1 MKPSPKKSAA
11 KGKQRTK
18 SSSSNSNNSHNA
30 HQQHPV
36 AAGPNQNF
44 QQAFQAPHP
53 KQTAPHS
60 DSSGNDPKEKTPFKA
75 YAGFSTRSVRTAWEQ
90 HDKQETEVSADVY
103 ERLAEDTTYKLW
115 ELINN
120 IKTYSRHSSGRVT
133 YDLVNE
139 VLKDSDVPPIVG
151 ASCQPWDKIEYDG
164 AYFFNTDEVLDLREE
179 YIKDVAME
187 QCNVS
192 LLSTTWMAEAEI
204 AEDLIAMHNNVCD
217 AIFIGDEDCFNMAI
231 NILRTHQHI
240 PSLMKLLLTK
250 AIEMLGFEYTEDTL
264 RRTLE
269 YLEALVENYH
279 VAHSDLTLELSL
291 LSQLFVN
298 LLLGPIGYVHSKVI
312 PSAADLVGAQTSG
325 GMETPINQQHQQQVL
340 DSISPLFNQSMAIL
354 ENNLPSADDS
364 NNSNSNA
371 TEELL
376 RSIENIKHGTDGID
390 INIKDEY
397 EALFSMVQG
406 LGKQEEGPVGSVT
419 SGANV
424 VDQFQGKPAFG
435 QDTYDTTGTANF
447 IVQQTQQQSLPQLT
461 PATTTQD
468 GQHPVSNSSLT
479 NDMLNSGSLRI
490 EDRAKQEI
498 HPLRPTPTLL
508 DADPEENVSQP
519 MSESSDGAE
528 EVINP
533 NSTTL
538 ESENITTL
546 ICDDYLVEGVCRVIG
561 LCAGKWGFVEQE
573 CTFLLV
579 ERLHRYFQDRKTVS
593 IDTNWLSRILRG
605 LWAVGEYAFRELLPY
620 FYQIDSQTIPE
631 SLVPHF
637 SIAGIF
643 LNGRSDIFFYEYLS
657 DICGDSLEPFLF
669 SYEQIIENLYRK
681 YGRRRLKIIAAKT
694 CYRVEAKV
702 VVKKLP
708 RTNHRS
714 DRKYL
719 MLSECFE
726 ELQPRRLP
734 SYSNTMQAPRARLGF
749 RFPGCRPM
757 STKMAQNF
765 TKGASSTLA
774 ATVKQNDNLLNA
786 FNSKVVVARRRIL
799 KPATNE
805 PPKRRVFCYGSC
817 TL

>member
-1 MKPSPKKSAA
+1 MKPSPKKSSSKA
-11 KGKQRTK
+11 KQRTK
-18 SSSSNSNNSHNA
+18 SSSSNSNNSHST

-36 AAGPNQNF
+36 SAGSCHNF
-44 QQAFQAPHP
+44 QQTLQSLHP

-60 DSSGNDPKEKTPFKA
+60 DSSGNDPKEKPSFKS

-90 HDKQETEVSADVY
+90 HDKQETEVSAEVY
-103 ERLAEDTTYKLW
+103 EKLAEDTTYKLW
-115 ELINN
+115 ELVNN
-120 IKTYSRHSSGRVT
+120 IKTYSRHSSGRIT

-179 YIKDVAME
+179 YIKDVTME

-192 LLSTTWMAEAEI
+192 LLSTTWMAETEI
-204 AEDLIAMHNNVCD
+204 AEDLIGMHNNVCD

-231 NILRTHQHI
+231 NILRCHHHI

-298 LLLGPIGYVHSKVI
+298 LLLGPVGYVHSKVI
-312 PSAADLVGAQTSG
+312 PSAADLVGTQTPG
-325 GMETPINQQHQQQVL
+325 GMESSINQQHQQQVL
-340 DSISPLFNQSMAIL
+340 ETISPLFNQSMAIL

-376 RSIENIKHGTDGID
+376 RSIENIKHGADGID

-406 LGKQEEGPVGSVT
+406 LGKQEEGPVESVT
-419 SGANV
+419 SGTNI
-424 VDQFQGKPAFG
+424 VDQFQRKPPFDP
-435 QDTYDTTGTANF
+435 DTYDTAGTGNF
-447 IVQQTQQQSLPQLT
+447 IAQQTQQQSLPQST
-461 PATTTQD
+461 PVATIPD
-468 GQHPVSNSSLT
+468 GEHAVPNSLLT
-479 NDMLNSGSLRI
+479 NDMLNSGALRI
-490 EDRAKQEI
+490 EDRTKQEI

-508 DADPEENVSQP
+508 DVDPEENISQP
-519 MSESSDGAE
+519 MSESSDGVE

-546 ICDDYLVEGVCRVIG
+546 ICDDYLVEDVCRVIG

-579 ERLHRYFQDRKTVS
+579 ERLQRYFQERKTVS
-593 IDTNWLSRILRG
+593 IDMNWLLRVLRG

-637 SIAGIF
+637 STAGIF

-669 SYEQIIENLYRK
+669 SYEQIIEKLYRK
-681 YGRRRLKIIAAKT
+681 YDRRRLKIIAAKT
-694 CYRVEAKV
+694 CYKVVAKV
-702 VVKKLP
+702 VLKIVP
-708 RTNHRS
+708 CTNSRIERTHLMHS
-714 DRKYL
+714 D
-719 MLSECFE
+719 CFE
-726 ELQPRRLP
+726 ELQPKRLSP
-734 SYSNTMQAPRARLGF
+734 SFNTTQEPRALFGF
-749 RFPGCRPM
+749 RFPGCRPVQ
-757 STKMAQNF
+757 TKMVQNY
-765 TKGASSTLA
+765 TKGVSSTLP
-774 ATVKQNDNLLNA
+774 ATFKQNTDLLKT
-786 FNSKVVVARRRIL
+786 FKSKVVIARRRML
-799 KPATNE
+799 KTATNE

-817 TL
+817 TI